1 MELKPMAEFKTCCA
15 GPKATF
21 SSETAAA
28 PKKIKPAE
36 IAVFIAA
43 LIAWWLV
50 YQSLPQVAHYL
61 TYSFF
66 GLSEGSHLAAAVEF
80 FIYDTPKVLMLL
92 TIVVFGVGIVN
103 SFFTP
108 ERTRRILAG
117 KKESVGNVLA
127 ALLGVATPFCSCSA
141 IPLFIGFVTAGIPL
155 GVTFSFLISAP
166 MVNEVAVV
174 LLYGLLGWKVAAIYM
189 GTGLLIAMVAGWVIG
204 RLKMERYVEGWVS
217 EIRAAEAHV
226 ESGNQ
231 TLRDRVGYGLD
242 AVKDIVGKVWKWIVL
257 GIAVGALIHGYVPEN
272 FLASIMGKEAWWS
285 VPIAVIIGIPMYSNA
300 AGMIP
305 IVQAL
310 LGKGAALGTVLAF
323 MMSVIALSLPEI
335 LILRKVLKIRLI
347 ATFVGVVGLGILIVG
362 YLFNMII

>member
-15 GPKATF
+15 GPKAAF
-21 SSETAAA
+21 SFETAAA
-28 PKKIKPAE
+28 PKKIKPTEVA
-36 IAVFIAA
+36 AFIAA
-43 LIAWWLV
+43 LTAWWLV
-50 YQSLPQVAHYL
+50 YQGLLPVARYL
-61 TYSFF
+61 TYDLI
-66 GLSEGSHLAAAVEF
+66 GLTAGSHLADAVEF

-92 TIVVFGVGIVN
+92 AIVVFGVGIIN

-117 KKESVGNVLA
+117 KTEAVGNVLA

-166 MVNEVAVV
+166 LVNEVAVV

-204 RLKMERYVEGWVS
+204 RLKMERHIEGWVT
-217 EIRAAEAHV
+217 EIRAAEVPV
-226 ESGNQ
+226 ESGPR
-231 TLRDRVGYGLD
+231 TLRDRVRYGLD

-272 FLASIMGKEAWWS
+272 FLASIMGKQAWWS
-285 VPIAVIIGIPMYSNA
+285 VPIAVLIGIPMYSNA

-335 LILRKVLKIRLI
+335 LILRKVLRMRLI
-347 ATFVGVVGLGILIVG
+347 ATFVGVVGLGIIIVG
-362 YLFNMII
+362 YLFNVII